1 MKLYNYP
8 VLSLRLA
15 SILAL
20 LACGVPR
27 SAVAAE
33 TAGRR
38 PNVIVLLADQWRAQA
53 VGYAGDPNAR
63 TPHLDRLAAQG
74 VVLLTNVSTC
84 PVCTPFRAGLITG
97 QYPLSHGVF
106 VNDVCLGRRAVSL
119 AQAFR
124 QAGYQTAYIGKWHLD
139 GHGRSSFIPPERRQ
153 GFDFWRACECTHDY
167 RHSLYYADTDEKR
180 YWPGYDATAQ
190 TDEAIAYLRAHRQ
203 QPFLLVLSWG
213 PPHNPYTTAPERFQ
227 RLFAPEKIRLR
238 INVPPHAEAETR
250 RDLAGYYAHG
260 AALDECA
267 GRVVE
272 ALDQCGL
279 RNDTI
284 LVFTSDHGDMLGSH
298 AEQRKQRPWDESIL
312 TPFLVSWP
320 GGLGSHGRRLTA
332 PLATPDIMPTLL
344 GLCRLRVPSTVEGE
358 DRSAWL
364 RGEQPDGDR
373 AALITCITPFGEWT
387 RERGGR
393 EYRGLRTVRY
403 TYVRTLEGP
412 WLLYDNR
419 KDPYQEHN
427 LVAEAGSASL
437 QADLESQLVRELKR
451 RKDEFRPGAEYL
463 KKWGYTTDATGTV
476 PYKP

>member
-1 MKLYNYP
+1 MKLYNFP
-8 VLSLRLA
+8 VLPLLFAFSLVSLA
-15 SILAL
+15 PCES
-20 LACGVPR
+20 R
-27 SAVAAE
+27 NAVAAE
-33 TAGRR
+33 ATGRR
-38 PNVIVLLADQWRAQA
+38 PNVVVLLADQWRAQA
-53 VGYAGDPNAR
+53 LGYAGDPNAR

-74 VVLLTNVSTC
+74 VVLSTNVSTC

-106 VNDVCLGRRAVSL
+106 VNDVCLGRQAVSL

-180 YWPGYDATAQ
+180 YWPGYDADAQ
-190 TDEAIAYLRAHRQ
+190 TDEAIAYVRAHRQ
-203 QPFLLVLSWG
+203 RPFLLVLSWG
-213 PPHNPYTTAPERFQ
+213 PPHNPYTTAPQRFQ

-238 INVPPHAEAETR
+238 ANVPPQAEAETR
-250 RDLAGYYAHG
+250 RDLAGYYAHT

-272 ALDQCGL
+272 ALEQCGL

-320 GGLGSHGRRLTA
+320 GGFGSHGRRLTA

-344 GLCRLRVPSTVEGE
+344 GLCRLSVPSTVEGE

-364 RGEQPDGDR
+364 RGEQSDGDR

-403 TYVRTLEGP
+403 TYVRTLDGP

-419 KDPYQEHN
+419 EDPYQEHN
-427 LVAEAGSASL
+427 LVAEARSASL
-437 QADLESQLVRELKR
+437 RADLESQLVRELKR